1 MQAGAVLTR
10 CLLGSAQCF
19 AGTSRDEEANRDGF
33 DAVFAGFSAVSRR
46 G

>member
-1 MQAGAVLTR
+1 MKDNYLMKGWI
-10 CLLGSAQCF
+10 
-19 AGTSRDEEANRDGF
+19 RDVEANRDVEENRDGF